1 MVFEDTTQ
9 NSNNTI
15 LEYVKILLK
24 WSWLLIIVSIVAGAG
39 AYYYSNLSPRVY
51 QSSTRLVVNMPSGVS
66 DLDPSTQSVNLS
78 ATYAKTMI
86 TQSLLNTTSQRL
98 GYPVTGNIS
107 VSADALSPIITIT
120 VRDNDPQRAADIAN
134 MVVNVFID
142 ETNLKQS
149 SRYTELVT
157 SIEAEIA
164 RIDEI
169 LAETNE
175 DLASLQPQATDKIR
189 VNSDNNSEERI
200 VDTATIVRRSQL
212 ELSISQYT
220 NTRYSLVYNLQQIK
234 LSEIKSKT
242 IFTQLDIATANFSPI
257 SPQPFRDAS
266 MGAVIGLL
274 LSGGIVFLI
283 AFLKDEIRDPKEFL
297 RVWNLPVL
305 GYVTNN
311 KGSEDTV
318 ISILEPRSPAVEDFR
333 ILRTNLMF
341 SNIDTPLRTILV
353 TSSSSGD
360 GKTSI
365 ASNLAV
371 VMSQNDT
378 EVMLI
383 DCDLRK
389 PCIHRRFQVSNRS
402 GLTSYFFQSN
412 YYNDDVIKETS
423 AKGLFILT
431 AGNIPPNPSE
441 LLNSEKMRNI
451 ISVFKSKVD
460 TIVID
465 SPPILAVADALV
477 LAPRVDGVVLV
488 IDPKK
493 TKRAMFNES
502 VNQLRQ
508 VNANIL
514 GVVVNGINQRQSYR
528 RYYRRGY
535 YYGKTKKSDIYNDD
549 TLQMHMGTSSRKAE
563 LVDSIVTQI

>member
-1 MVFEDTTQ
+1 MVFENSTQ
-9 NSNNTI
+9 NNNNTI
-15 LEYVKILLK
+15 FEYIKILLK
-24 WSWLLIIVSIVAGAG
+24 WSWLMIIISAVAGIG

-86 TQSLLNTTSQRL
+86 TQSLLNSTSQRL

-107 VSADALSPIITIT
+107 VSADALSPIISIT

-134 MVVNVFID
+134 TVVEVFID

-149 SRYTELVT
+149 SRYTELVS

-169 LAETNE
+169 LATTNE
-175 DLASLQPQATDKIR
+175 DLASLQPQATDRIR
-189 VNSDNNSEERI
+189 VGSDNSEERI

-242 IFTQLDIATANFSPI
+242 IFTQLDIATANLSPI
-257 SPQPFRDAS
+257 SPQPFRDATL
-266 MGAVIGLL
+266 GAVIGLL
-274 LSGGIVFLI
+274 LSGGVVFLI
-283 AFLKDEIRDPKEFL
+283 AFLKDEIRDPQEFL

-305 GYVTNN
+305 GFVTNN

-341 SNIDTPLRTILV
+341 SNIDVPLRTILV
-353 TSSSSGD
+353 TSSTSGD

-378 EVMLI
+378 EVMLV

-488 IDPKK
+488 INPKK

-502 VNQLRQ
+502 VNQLHQ

-514 GVVVNGINQRQSYR
+514 GVVINGINQRQSYR
-528 RYYRRGY
+528 RYYRKGY
-535 YYGKTKKSDIYNDD
+535 YYGKAKKSDIYNDD

>member
-1 MVFEDTTQ
+1 MVFENSTQ
-9 NSNNTI
+9 NNNNTI
-15 LEYVKILLK
+15 FEYIKILLK
-24 WSWLLIIVSIVAGAG
+24 WSWLMIIISAVAGIG

-86 TQSLLNTTSQRL
+86 TQSLLNSTSQRL

-107 VSADALSPIITIT
+107 VSADSLSPIISIT

-134 MVVNVFID
+134 TVVEVFID

-149 SRYTELVT
+149 SRYTELVS

-169 LAETNE
+169 LATTNE
-175 DLASLQPQATDKIR
+175 DLASLQPQATDRIR
-189 VNSDNNSEERI
+189 VGSDNSEERI

-242 IFTQLDIATANFSPI
+242 IFTQLDIATANLSPI
-257 SPQPFRDAS
+257 SPQPFRDATL
-266 MGAVIGLL
+266 GAVIGLL
-274 LSGGIVFLI
+274 LSGGVVFLI
-283 AFLKDEIRDPKEFL
+283 AFLKDEIRDPQEFL

-341 SNIDTPLRTILV
+341 SNIDVPLRTILV
-353 TSSSSGD
+353 TSSTSGD

-378 EVMLI
+378 EVMLV

-423 AKGLFILT
+423 VKGLFILT

-488 IDPKK
+488 INPKK

-514 GVVVNGINQRQSYR
+514 GVVINGVNQRQSYR
-528 RYYRRGY
+528 RYYRKGY
-535 YYGKTKKSDIYNDD
+535 YYGRTKKTDVYQDEELTWN
-549 TLQMHMGTSSRKAE
+549 LNPSSRKAE
-563 LVDSIVTQI
+563 LTDSIVTRL